1 MMISTIDLTK
11 AFGQIIAVD
20 KITLQIE
27 PGELFGF
34 LGPNGAG
41 KTTTIN
47 MLTGLIRPTS
57 GTAIIGGVDVSLNPR
72 QVKAITGLVPDTPKV
87 YETLTG
93 RQFVRFMANLYEVD
107 PKVAGNRM
115 EHFLEIF
122 DLVGFEDDLIK
133 GYSYGMQK
141 KILLTAVLV
150 HKPRLFFLDEPTS
163 GLDPKSAR
171 LVKEILRDL
180 CDEGHTVFMTTH
192 ILEIAEK
199 ICDRIAIIKGGKLI
213 AIGTIDE
220 LRNTEENSDLSLEDI
235 FLELTEDRSHE

>member
-1 MMISTIDLTK
+1 MMISTFDLTK
-11 AFGQIIAVD
+11 AFGQLMAVD

-57 GTAIIGGVDVSLNPR
+57 GTAIIDGIDVSLNPR

-87 YETLTG
+87 YETFTG

-115 EHFLEIF
+115 EHFLERF
-122 DLVGFEDDLIK
+122 DLIGFEDDLIK
-133 GYSYGMQK
+133 SYSYGMQK
-141 KILLTAVLV
+141 KILLIAVLV
-150 HKPRLFFLDEPTS
+150 YKPRLFFLDEPTS

-180 CDEGHTVFMTTH
+180 CDQGHTVFMTTH

-199 ICDRIAIIKGGKLI
+199 ICDRMAIIKSGKLV
-213 AIGTIDE
+213 AVGTIDE

-235 FLELTEDRSHE
+235 FLELTENRNYE

>member
-1 MMISTIDLTK
+1 
-11 AFGQIIAVD
+11 
-20 KITLQIE
+20 
-27 PGELFGF
+27 
-34 LGPNGAG
+34 
-41 KTTTIN
+41 
-47 MLTGLIRPTS
+47 
-57 GTAIIGGVDVSLNPR
+57 
-72 QVKAITGLVPDTPKV
+72 
-87 YETLTG
+87 
-93 RQFVRFMANLYEVD
+93 
-107 PKVAGNRM
+107 M

-122 DLVGFEDDLIK
+122 DLIGFEDDLIK

-199 ICDRIAIIKGGKLI
+199 ICDRIAIIKGGKLV

-235 FLELTEDRSHE
+235 FLELTEDRL

>member
-1 MMISTIDLTK
+1 
-11 AFGQIIAVD
+11 
-20 KITLQIE
+20 
-27 PGELFGF
+27 
-34 LGPNGAG
+34 
-41 KTTTIN
+41 

-57 GTAIIGGVDVSLNPR
+57 GTAIIDGFDVSLNPR
-72 QVKAITGLVPDTPKV
+72 QVKAVTGLMPDTPKV

-107 PKVAGNRM
+107 PKVAESRM

-122 DLVGFEDDLIK
+122 DLIDSVDDLIK

-141 KILLTAVLV
+141 KILLIAVLV

-199 ICDRIAIIKGGKLI
+199 ICDRMAIIKDGKLV
-213 AIGTIDE
+213 AIGTIDD
-220 LRNTEENSDLSLEDI
+220 LRSTEKTSGLSLEDI
-235 FLELTEDRSHE
+235 FLELTENRNYE

>member
-1 MMISTIDLTK
+1 MISTIDLTK
-11 AFGQIIAVD
+11 AFGQLIAVD

-57 GTAIIGGVDVSLNPR
+57 GTAIIDGFDVSLNPR
-72 QVKAITGLVPDTPKV
+72 QVKAVTGLMPDTPKV

-107 PKVAGNRM
+107 PKVAESRM
-115 EHFLEIF
+115 GHFLEIF
-122 DLVGFEDDLIK
+122 DLIDSVDDLIK

-141 KILLTAVLV
+141 KILLIAVLV
-150 HKPRLFFLDEPTS
+150 H
-163 GLDPKSAR
+163 
-171 LVKEILRDL
+171 
-180 CDEGHTVFMTTH
+180 
-192 ILEIAEK
+192 
-199 ICDRIAIIKGGKLI
+199 
-213 AIGTIDE
+213 
-220 LRNTEENSDLSLEDI
+220 
-235 FLELTEDRSHE
+235 